1 MTERYDAIVVG
12 AGHNGLVC
20 AGLLA
25 KAGKKVLVLEARAEV
40 GGAAV
45 TRPFADGFSVSAGAH
60 LLHQLQ
66 PRVMK
71 ALGVRIPLKSERMP
85 TIALSQSGDH
95 VFMDEQTA
103 VGVSDQDAQAFTEF
117 MEWSDTFA
125 GFLNKQLMKPPPRL
139 GSGSFNDTIKLARL
153 GLDLRML
160 GKADMRDFLQL
171 IGQNIYDELDA
182 RFESDLLKGAIALDA
197 VTGTHTGPRSP
208 GSMITWLYRLCTGG
222 HVSQPAGGLGAV
234 SDALAERA
242 EALGVTIRT
251 DTPVEGI
258 VVDNGRVVGVDTAAG
273 RFSSWKVISNADPK
287 TTVFG
292 LVGARHFE
300 STFVRRVH
308 HLRSKGNVAKLH
320 VALDAL
326 PEISGLRPEDFGG
339 RLLVAASAEAV
350 ERAFNPVKYG
360 RCSSQP
366 VFELSFP
373 SVSDDSF
380 APAGKHVM
388 SALVQFAP
396 YDLAGGWSDVARA
409 DFHDAALRVL
419 EETLPRLRD
428 LVLHSELLTPVDLE
442 AEFGMS
448 GGHWHHGELGLDQFM
463 FVRPV
468 AGAAQYRMPLEGLY
482 LCGAGTHPGGGVTGA
497 PGYNAAQVILERE
510 RSR

>member
-20 AGLLA
+20 AALLA
-25 KAGKKVLVLEARAEV
+25 KGSKKVLVLEARDEV

-45 TRPFADGFSVSAGAH
+45 TRSFADGFSVSAGAH

-66 PRVMK
+66 PKVMK
-71 ALGVRIPLKSERMP
+71 AIGVHIPLTNERMP
-85 TIALSQSGDH
+85 TVALSGSGEH
-95 VFMDEQTA
+95 LFIDEHTVA
-103 VGVSDQDAQAFTEF
+103 GASDQDAEAFTEF
-117 MEWSDTFA
+117 MGWSDTFA
-125 GFLNKQLMKPPPRL
+125 RFLNRQLMKPPPRL
-139 GSGSFNDTIKLARL
+139 GSGQRSDTLKLARL

-160 GKADMRDFLQL
+160 GRADMRDFLQL

-182 RFESDLLKGAIALDA
+182 RFDTDLLKGALALDA

-208 GSMITWLYRLCTGG
+208 GSLVTWLYRLCTGG
-222 HVSQPAGGLGAV
+222 HVSQPVGGLGAV
-234 SDALAERA
+234 SKALADRA

-251 DTPVEGI
+251 GVPVDNI

-320 VALDAL
+320 LALDAL
-326 PEISGLRPEDFGG
+326 PDVSGLRYEDFSS
-339 RLLVAASAEAV
+339 RFLLAPSADAV
-350 ERAFNPVKYG
+350 ERAFNPAKYG
-360 RCSSQP
+360 RCSSRP

-373 SVSDDSF
+373 SVSDDSC
-380 APAGKHVM
+380 APSGKHVM

-396 YDLAGGWSDVARA
+396 YDLEGGWTDVARA
-409 DFHDAALRVL
+409 DFHDGALAALDEVM
-419 EETLPRLRD
+419 PGLRD

-468 AGAAQYRMPLEGLY
+468 AGAAQYRMPLDGLY

>member
-1 MTERYDAIVVG
+1 MTERFDAIVVG

-20 AGLLA
+20 AALLA
-25 KAGKKVLVLEARAEV
+25 KAGKKVLVLEARDEV

-66 PRVMK
+66 PKVMK
-71 ALGVRIPLKSERMP
+71 ALGVTVPLTNERLS
-85 TIALSQSGDH
+85 TVALSGSGEHLFIDDH
-95 VFMDEQTA
+95 SVA
-103 VGVSDQDAQAFTEF
+103 GASDKDAEAFTEF
-117 MEWSDTFA
+117 MGWSDTFA
-125 GFLNKQLMKPPPRL
+125 RFLNRQLMKPPPRL
-139 GSGSFNDTIKLARL
+139 GSGQRKDTIRLARL

-160 GKADMRDFLQL
+160 GRADMRDFLQL

-182 RFESDLLKGAIALDA
+182 RFDSELLKGAIALDA

-208 GSMITWLYRLCTGG
+208 GSLVTWLYRLCTGG

-234 SDALAERA
+234 SKALADRA
-242 EALGVTIRT
+242 EALGVTIQT
-251 DTPVEGI
+251 GVPVDRI
-258 VVDNGRVVGVDTAAG
+258 VVDNGRVVGVDTAEG
-273 RFSSWKVISNADPK
+273 RVSSWKVISNADPK

-320 VALDAL
+320 LGLDAL
-326 PEISGLRPEDFGG
+326 PDVAGLRPEDYGG
-339 RLLVAASAEAV
+339 RFLLAPSADAV
-350 ERAFNPVKYG
+350 ERAFNPAKYG
-360 RCSSQP
+360 RCSSKP
-366 VFELSFP
+366 VFEVCFP
-373 SVSDDSF
+373 SVSDDSC
-380 APAGKHVM
+380 APAGKHVL

-396 YDLAGGWSDVARA
+396 YDHEGGWTDVARA
-409 DFHDAALRVL
+409 DFLDGSVAALD
-419 EETLPRLRD
+419 EAMPGLRERI
-428 LVLHSELLTPVDLE
+428 LHSELRTPVDLE
-442 AEFGMS
+442 AEFGVS

-468 AGAAQYRMPLEGLY
+468 AGAAQYRMPLDGLY